1 MNLDRIIAVR
11 NSITVFRD
19 NELCIKMFN
28 SDYAKA
34 DVYEEAFVHA
44 TVEATG
50 LSMPKIREVSS
61 ISGKWSIVSDYIK
74 GKSLARLASENPEKK
89 EEYIELLAKLQV
101 QIHEKS
107 CPRLYKLSDRFLNAI
122 MRSDLSATLRYDL
135 ASRLDKMPMSSG
147 LCHGDLDMGNIVI
160 DENGNAFI
168 VDWAQAACGAAAA
181 DVALTYRSLLLEDG
195 SECADK
201 YLSFRCTIGGVANE
215 DVESWL
221 PLAAAARIVDANE
234 RQRGLLAPYIN

>member
-1 MNLDRIIAVR
+1 
-11 NSITVFRD
+11 
-19 NELCIKMFN
+19 
-28 SDYAKA
+28 
-34 DVYEEAFVHA
+34 
-44 TVEATG
+44 
-50 LSMPKIREVSS
+50 
-61 ISGKWSIVSDYIK
+61 
-74 GKSLARLASENPEKK
+74 
-89 EEYIELLAKLQV
+89 
-101 QIHEKS
+101 
-107 CPRLYKLSDRFLNAI
+107 
-122 MRSDLSATLRYDL
+122 
-135 ASRLDKMPMSSG
+135 MPMSSG

-181 DVALTYRSLLLEDG
+181 DVALTYLSLLLEDG